1 MKINI
6 ITLGCSK
13 NTVDSENLAARLKA
27 QGHTVFFDRQRN
39 DCDTVIVNTCGFI
52 GDAKEESVN
61 TILQQI
67 DVKTRG
73 RKARRLIACGCL
85 VERYRD
91 ELAKEIPEVDAWY
104 GVHEWE
110 KIAEDLGTTDT
121 IGTTGIIEKRPL
133 STPSHYAYLKIAEGC
148 NRRCSYCAIPLIR
161 GAHKSIPIDDLVAE
175 AKALVAKGVKELIVI
190 SQDTTFYGLDLYR
203 RRALGELLDRLAT
216 ESGAQWIRL
225 HYTYPAS
232 FPDDAIDA
240 IARHPNICNYIDIPL
255 QHINSRILTSMQRG
269 IDREGTLRLLEKFRQ
284 RLPDAAIRTTLIVGY
299 PGETAEDFE
308 ELKEFVRQARFDRMG
323 CFAYSPEE
331 GTPAEHLGDPVPQ
344 EEKERRVSELM
355 ALQEAISLEKNE
367 ARVGRTFRCLVD
379 RVEGDTIVA
388 RTEYDSPEVDDEV
401 IIPTDTIAT
410 SSIPAPGDFITVRIT
425 SAMST
430 AQNINQPATWNPTWR
445 VSVLHASPTDPL
457 RTRYGRSSVVLQ

>member
-27 QGHTVFFDRQRN
+27 QGHSVFFDRQSN

-67 DVKTRG
+67 GVKTRG
-73 RKARRLIACGCL
+73 RKARRIVACGCL

-91 ELAKEIPEVDAWY
+91 ELVKEIPEVDAWY

-110 KIAEDLGTTDT
+110 KIAP
-121 IGTTGIIEKRPL
+121 R
-133 STPSHYAYLKIAEGC
+133 HYAYIKIAEGC
-148 NRRCSYCAIPLIR
+148 NRSCSYCAIPLIR

-175 AKALVAKGVKELIVI
+175 AKILVAKGVKELIVI
-190 SQDTTFYGLDLYR
+190 SQDTTWYGLDLYH
-203 RRALGELLDRLAT
+203 RRALGELLNRLAD
-216 ESGAQWIRL
+216 ESGAAWIRL

-240 IARHPNICNYIDIPL
+240 IASHPNICNYIDIPL
-255 QHINSRILTSMQRG
+255 QHINSRILSSMQRG

-299 PGETAEDFE
+299 PGESAEDFE

-331 GTPAEHLGDPVPQ
+331 GTPAEHLGDPVPD

-355 ALQEAISLEKNE
+355 AVQEAISLEKNE
-367 ARVGRTFRCLVD
+367 ARVGHTFRCLVD
-379 RVEGDTIVA
+379 RIDEDGIVA

-401 IIPTDTIAT
+401 LIPHNNISTHQHINV
-410 SSIPAPGDFITVRIT
+410 APGDFITVRIT
-425 SAMST
+425 SAMENDLIGEIT
-430 AQNINQPATWNPTWR
+430 EA
-445 VSVLHASPTDPL
+445 
-457 RTRYGRSSVVLQ
+457 